1 MSQKFL
7 LTAFCKD
14 RPGIVA
20 AISQVIYDNGCNLE
34 DSAMTSLA
42 DEFAMILLVAPLSGN
57 NIKALEERLT
67 QECRR
72 LEREQGITA
81 FIRPVEAS
89 ADQPARDLKLKN
101 ITVEGLDQA
110 GIVYKVSRYLADH
123 KVNIATL
130 NTRMV
135 PSPESGAALY
145 HMELAVQIPA
155 GTDLAELEAGLVAIG
170 DDLNVDITIS

>member
-1 MSQKFL
+1 MSTKFL

-14 RPGIVA
+14 RPGVVA
-20 AISQVIYDNGCNLE
+20 AISQLIYENGCNLE

-57 NIKALEERLT
+57 NIKALEERLI

-72 LEREQGITA
+72 LERDEGITA
-81 FIRPVEAS
+81 FIRPVVPGS
-89 ADQPARDLKLKN
+89 QLPAGKVTPKN

-110 GIVYKVSRYLADH
+110 GIVYKVSRYLADQ
-123 KVNIATL
+123 KINITKL

-155 GTDLAELEAGLVAIG
+155 GLSLETLESGLAAIG
-170 DDLNVDITIS
+170 DALNVDIRIA

>member
-1 MSQKFL
+1 MSTKFL
-7 LTAFCKD
+7 LTAFTKD
-14 RPGIVA
+14 RPGVVA
-20 AISQVIYDNGCNLE
+20 AISQVIYENGCNLE

-57 NIKALEERLT
+57 NLRELESRLV

-81 FIRPVEAS
+81 FIRPVAS
-89 ADQPARDLKLKN
+89 GGRPVGGNLIQKT

-110 GIVYKVSRYLADH
+110 GIVYKVSRFLSD
-123 KVNIATL
+123 KEINITTL

-145 HMELAVQIPA
+145 HMELTVQVPA
-155 GTDLAELEAGLVAIG
+155 SLDMERMEDGLVAIC
-170 DDLNVDITIS
+170 DELNVDITVE